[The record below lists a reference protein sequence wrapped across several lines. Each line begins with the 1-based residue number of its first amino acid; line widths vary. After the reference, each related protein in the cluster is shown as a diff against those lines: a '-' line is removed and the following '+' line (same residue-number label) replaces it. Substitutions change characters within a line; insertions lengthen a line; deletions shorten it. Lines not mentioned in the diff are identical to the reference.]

1 MMVAI
6 DTNLLARLLLNDDAA
21 QHQRVKALFKTRQ
34 NFTAPVTVM
43 LELVWVLESYD
54 CTVEKISTG
63 LTALLDLPNFK
74 PERADALRQ
83 ALLAYAQGMG
93 FADALHLALCSGQ
106 QKFITF
112 DKAFAKRALKMGL
125 LPEVTLA

>member
-1 MMVAI
+1 MIAV
-6 DTNLLARLLLNDDAA
+6 DTNLLARLLLSDEPA

-34 NFTAPVTVM
+34 VFTAPVTVM
-43 LELVWVLESYD
+43 LELVWVLESHD
-54 CTVEKISTG
+54 CTSEKISTG
-63 LTALLDLPNFK
+63 LNALLDLPNFK

-83 ALLAYAQGMG
+83 ALLAYTQGMG
-93 FADALHLALCSGQ
+93 FADALHLALCSEQ